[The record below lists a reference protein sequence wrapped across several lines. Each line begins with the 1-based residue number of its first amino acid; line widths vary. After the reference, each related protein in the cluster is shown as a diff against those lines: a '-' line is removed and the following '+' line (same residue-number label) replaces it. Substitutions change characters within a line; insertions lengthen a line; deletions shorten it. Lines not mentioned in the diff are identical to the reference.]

1 MIEQISNWFAHID
14 WVYQISLWKHFPGIV
29 WNNFIQLAPYVLLG
43 SLLGEFLKFTSWT
56 KLIYNWVSKQ
66 EIVSIITATILGILS
81 PLCTYGTV
89 PVLITLY
96 NAGVSIPPLISFL
109 ATSSMMNPQLFIMT
123 CGGLGVEIALIQLL
137 CVFIFG
143 LLIGFITM
151 LIPEKFIIRK
161 KLFEME
167 SLENRVKKVFALK
180 LYFINVGKN
189 LLFVG
194 KMMLIGIGIASVVEL
209 MPVNLLIDKV
219 DTASPFGIIMAAVAG
234 IPMYACGGGVI
245 PMISSLMSQGM
256 SRGSAIAFLISGPA
270 TRITSLA
277 AIAVILKKR
286 FILFY
291 VLILLMYAVAVGM
304 FLI

>member
-1 MIEQISNWFAHID
+1 MIESITNWFNHID
-14 WVYQISLWKHFPGIV
+14 WVYQISLWKHFPEIV
-29 WNNFIQLAPYVLLG
+29 WNNFMQLAPYVLLG

-56 KLIYNWVSKQ
+56 KLIYNWVTKR
-66 EIVSIITATILGILS
+66 EIISVITATILGILS

-96 NAGVSIPPLISFL
+96 NAGVSVPPLISFL
-109 ATSSMMNPQLFIMT
+109 AASSMMNPQLFIMT
-123 CGGLGVEIALIQLL
+123 CGGLGVKIALIQLL

-167 SLENRVKKVFALK
+167 SLANRVKKIFTVKTYAK
-180 LYFINVGKN
+180 NIGKN

-209 MPVNLLIDKV
+209 MPVNLLIDKI
-219 DTASPFGIIMAAVAG
+219 DTSSPFGIVMAAVAG

-245 PMISSLMSQGM
+245 PMISSLIAQGM
-256 SRGSAIAFLISGPA
+256 ARGSAIAFLISGPA

-286 FILFY
+286 FILLY
-291 VLILLMYAVAVGM
+291 VLVLLMYAVAVGM
-304 FLI
+304 VFI

>member
-1 MIEQISNWFAHID
+1 MIESITNWFNHID
-14 WVYQISLWKHFPGIV
+14 WVYQISLWKHFPEIV
-29 WNNFIQLAPYVLLG
+29 WNNFMQLAPYVLLG

-56 KLIYNWVSKQ
+56 KLIYNWVTKR
-66 EIVSIITATILGILS
+66 EIISVITATILGILS

-96 NAGVSIPPLISFL
+96 NAGVSVPPLISFL
-109 ATSSMMNPQLFIMT
+109 AASSMMNPQLFIMT
-123 CGGLGVEIALIQLL
+123 CGGLGVKIALIQLL

-167 SLENRVKKVFALK
+167 SLANRVKKIFTVKTYAK
-180 LYFINVGKN
+180 NIGKN

-209 MPVNLLIDKV
+209 MPVNLLIDKI
-219 DTASPFGIIMAAVAG
+219 DTSSPFGIVMAAVAG

-245 PMISSLMSQGM
+245 PMISSLIAQGM
-256 SRGSAIAFLISGPA
+256 ARGSAIAFLISGPA

-286 FILFY
+286 FILLY
-291 VLILLMYAVAVGM
+291 VIVLLMYAVAVGM
-304 FLI
+304 VFI

>member
-1 MIEQISNWFAHID
+1 MIESITNWFNHID
-14 WVYQISLWKHFPGIV
+14 WVYQISLWKHFPEIV
-29 WNNFIQLAPYVLLG
+29 WNNFMQLAPYVLLG

-56 KLIYNWVSKQ
+56 KLIYNWVTKR
-66 EIVSIITATILGILS
+66 EIISVITATILGILS

-96 NAGVSIPPLISFL
+96 NAGVSVPPLISFL
-109 ATSSMMNPQLFIMT
+109 AASSMMNPQLFIMT
-123 CGGLGVEIALIQLL
+123 CGGLGVKIALIQLL

-167 SLENRVKKVFALK
+167 SLANRVKKIFTVKTYAK
-180 LYFINVGKN
+180 NIGKN

-194 KMMLIGIGIASVVEL
+194 KMMLIGIAIASVVEL

-219 DTASPFGIIMAAVAG
+219 DTSSPFGIVMAAVAG

-245 PMISSLMSQGM
+245 PMISSLIAQGM
-256 SRGSAIAFLISGPA
+256 ARGSAIAFLISGPA

-286 FILFY
+286 FILLY
-291 VLILLMYAVAVGM
+291 VLVLLIYAVAVGM
-304 FLI
+304 ILI

>member
-1 MIEQISNWFAHID
+1 MFNQIAD
-14 WVYQISLWKHFPGIV
+14 WWNHVDWIYQISLWKHLPGYI

-56 KLIYNWVSKQ
+56 KLIYNWVSKR
-66 EIVSIITATILGILS
+66 EIISIITATVLGILS

-96 NAGVSIPPLISFL
+96 NAGISIAPLISFL
-109 ATSSMMNPQLFIMT
+109 AASSMMNPQLFIMT

-137 CVFIFG
+137 CVFVFG
-143 LLIGFITM
+143 LVIGFVTM

-167 SLENRVKKVFALK
+167 SLENRVKKTFTLK
-180 LYFINVGKN
+180 LYAVNVGKN

-194 KMMLIGIGIASVVEL
+194 KMMLIGILIASLVEL
-209 MPVNLLIDKV
+209 MPVNLWMDKI
-219 DTASPFGIIMAAVAG
+219 DTASPFGIVIAAVAG
-234 IPMYACGGGVI
+234 IPIYACGGGVI

-277 AIAVILKKR
+277 AIAVILNKR
-286 FILFY
+286 FILLY
-291 VLILLMYAVAVGM
+291 VVILLIYAVAVGM
-304 FLI
+304 IFV

>member
-1 MIEQISNWFAHID
+1 MITQITNWWNHLD
-14 WVYQISLWKHFPGIV
+14 WVYIISLWKHFPGIV
-29 WNNFIQLAPYVLLG
+29 WNNFTQLAPYVLVG

-56 KLIYNWVSKQ
+56 KLIYNWVSRR
-66 EIVSIITATILGILS
+66 EIISIITATILGILS

-96 NAGVSIPPLISFL
+96 NAGISIAPLISFL
-109 ATSSMMNPQLFIMT
+109 AASSMMNPQLFIMT

-151 LIPEKFIIRK
+151 LIPEKFIIHK
-161 KLFEME
+161 KLFETE
-167 SLENRVKKVFALK
+167 SLDNRVKKVFAWK
-180 LYFINVGKN
+180 TYIINVGEN

-194 KMMLIGIGIASVVEL
+194 KMMLIGILIASVVEL
-209 MPVNLLIDKV
+209 LPVNLLIDKV
-219 DTASPFGIIMAAVAG
+219 DTSSPFGIVMAAVAG

-286 FILFY
+286 FILLY
-291 VLILLMYAVAVGM
+291 VVILLMFAVAVGI
-304 FLI
+304 FFT